1 MRLTLA
7 FLFLIALLPDYYSQS
22 CNTTTGNVI
31 IFSNYDGGVIN
42 INCDVNIPNL
52 KIGVCTYEDCQINI
66 IGPYA
71 GNVTAV
77 RYAGFQGDNDNC
89 NSCITSTTITGVSSA
104 ISTVLFAPTGVLTDA
119 NGYSSIICGYSCGTG
134 NQGGCNTSAQIVAYF
149 LNAFGGTL
157 RYYYTQ
163 YGCWNNATYDVS
175 DNLCCTVPIPGVETT
190 FIASD
195 PIVCVGQCIDFN
207 SISTGSPT
215 SYSWTINGGSPNSSS
230 VEDPSS
236 ICFYTPGTY
245 NVILTASNSTSS
257 DTYSSTIT
265 VLNSGVVGC
274 TYPNATNYNPL
285 ATIDDQSCEFPA
297 TASSCLGDLN
307 GDNFVGV
314 ADLILFVNNFGAI
327 CP

>member
-1 MRLTLA
+1 MRILL
-7 FLFLIALLPDYYSQS
+7 FFLITLVIAPAYYSQT
-22 CNTTTGNVI
+22 CNITTGNVI

-66 IGPYA
+66 TGPFA

-89 NSCITSTTITGVSSA
+89 NSGVTTTSITGVSSS
-104 ISTVLFAPTGVLTDA
+104 ISTVLFAPSGVLSDP
-119 NGYSSIICGYSCGTG
+119 NGYPSIICGYSCGSE

-149 LNAFGGTL
+149 MNIFGGTL

-163 YGCWNNATYDVS
+163 YACWNNTTYDIS
-175 DNLCCTVPIPGVETT
+175 DNLCCSVPLPGIETT
-190 FIASD
+190 FTASD

-207 SISTGSPT
+207 STSTGSPT
-215 SYSWTINGGSPNSSS
+215 SFSWTIGGGTPSSS
-230 VEDPSS
+230 SLEDPST

-245 NVILTASNSTSS
+245 NVSLTASNGTSS

-265 VLNSGVVGC
+265 VLNSGVAGC
-274 TYPNATNYNPL
+274 TYPNASNYNVS
-285 ATIDDQSCEFPA
+285 ATIDDQSCIFPSNG
-297 TASSCLGDLN
+297 TNCPGDLN

>member
-1 MRLTLA
+1 MRITLLLI
-7 FLFLIALLPDYYSQS
+7 LFSLLAPAYYSQT

-42 INCDVNIPNL
+42 INCDVNVPNL

-66 IGPYA
+66 TGPFA

-89 NSCITSTTITGVSSA
+89 NSGVTTTSITGVSSS
-104 ISTVLFAPTGVLTDA
+104 ISTVLFAPSGILSDP
-119 NGYSSIICGYSCGTG
+119 NGYPSIICGYSCGTG
-134 NQGGCNTSAQIVAYF
+134 NQGGCNTAAQIVAYF
-149 LNAFGGTL
+149 MNAFGGTL

-163 YGCWNNATYDVS
+163 YACWNNTTYDIS
-175 DNLCCTVPIPGVETT
+175 DNLCCSIPSPGIETT
-190 FIASD
+190 FTASD

-207 SISTGSPT
+207 STSTGSPT
-215 SYSWTINGGSPNSSS
+215 SYSWTIGGGTPSTST

-236 ICFYTPGTY
+236 ICFFTPGTY
-245 NVILTASNSTSS
+245 NVSLTASNSSSS

-265 VLNSGVVGC
+265 VLNAGVAGC
-274 TYPNATNYNPL
+274 TYPNANNYNPL
-285 ATIDDQSCEFPA
+285 ATIDDQSCTFPNGGN
-297 TASSCLGDLN
+297 SCPGDLN

-314 ADLILFVNNFGAI
+314 ADLILFVNNFGAV